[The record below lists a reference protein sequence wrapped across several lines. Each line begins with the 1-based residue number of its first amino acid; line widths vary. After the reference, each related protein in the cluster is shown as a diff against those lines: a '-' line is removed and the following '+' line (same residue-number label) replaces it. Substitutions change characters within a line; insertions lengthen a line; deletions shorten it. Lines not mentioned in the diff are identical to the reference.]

1 MVEEE
6 KAIRVEV
13 DFFLLFTFDA
23 ISRLCVGR
31 FWSFF
36 DEMIS
41 TSNLRNS
48 GENRIL
54 LSEIRKE

>member
-6 KAIRVEV
+6 KAISVEV
-13 DFFLLFTFDA
+13 NFSFLLFTFDA

-41 TSNLRNS
+41 TSNLQNS

-54 LSEIRKE
+54 LS

>member
-6 KAIRVEV
+6 KAIKVKV

-23 ISRLCVGR
+23 ISWLCKGR

-41 TSNLRNS
+41 TSNLQNS

-54 LSEIRKE
+54 LS

>member
-13 DFFLLFTFDA
+13 DFSFLLFMFDA
-23 ISRLCVGR
+23 MSQLCMGQL
-31 FWSFF
+31 WSFF

-41 TSNLRNS
+41 TSNLQNS

-54 LSEIRKE
+54 LS

>member
-1 MVEEE
+1 MLEEE
-6 KAIRVEV
+6 KEIRVEV

-23 ISRLCVGR
+23 ISRLCMGR
-31 FWSFF
+31 FGSFF

-41 TSNLRNS
+41 TWNLRNS

-54 LSEIRKE
+54 LS

>member
-13 DFFLLFTFDA
+13 DFFFYF
-23 ISRLCVGR
+23 SRLMQYLSFEWVDFGL
-31 FWSFF
+31 FF

-41 TSNLRNS
+41 TSNLQNS

-54 LSEIRKE
+54 LS